1 MNSVLVTGGCGF
13 IGSHVT
19 DYLLKMGCN
28 VSIIDNMSLGT
39 YCWNEADLQPVLFR
53 QDITDMAACEMVF
66 REVAPDTVIH
76 LAAHHYIPYCQSN
89 PYEAYRLNVQGTLNI
104 LECCHRVGTKRIFA
118 ASTGDVYPPGF
129 EPHREVDMVGPVYT
143 YGHTKYL
150 MEQVC
155 FRYASS
161 VIDGAALIIGRL
173 FNAAGSRETNPHLLP
188 DVARQITEGKRVI
201 EVGNTWPLRDFVDVQ
216 SMSSIIVDIMQ
227 VAAGVDVVNIGSGQ
241 TQKVGDVLAKLV
253 SVLPHSVEIVSV
265 PERQRL
271 NDRPYLCPNV
281 DKLVRLVGRS
291 ADPFSEET
299 ARNIFDSSMI
309 SKILS
314 NK

>member
-19 DYLLKMGCN
+19 DYLLKKGFN
-28 VSIIDNMSLGT
+28 VFIIDNMSLGT
-39 YCWNEADLQPVLFR
+39 FCWDETGPQPTLYH
-53 QDITDMAACEMVF
+53 QDITDMTACEMVF
-66 REVAPDTVIH
+66 KEVEPDTVIH

-104 LECCHRVGTKRIFA
+104 LECCRRVGTKRIFA

-161 VIDGAALIIGRL
+161 VIEGASLIIGRL

-188 DVARQITEGKRVI
+188 DVARQIAEGKRVI

-216 SMSSIIVDIMQ
+216 SMASIIVDIMQ
-227 VAAGVDVVNIGSGQ
+227 VASGVDVVNIGSGH
-241 TQKVGDVLAKLV
+241 TQKVGGVLAKLV
-253 SVLPHSVEIVSV
+253 SVLPFKVEIVSV

-291 ADPFSEET
+291 ASPFSEET
-299 ARNIFDSSMI
+299 AKNIFDWHYDQQ
-309 SKILS
+309 KC
-314 NK
+314 